1 MVKQA
6 IIKSL
11 ADADIR
17 LLRVFVA
24 VAACGG
30 IAASELELNIGKS
43 TISRYISDLEVR
55 LGLRLCNRGPSG
67 FSLTA
72 EGAQVLELT
81 TDLLERIGEFRSRV
95 DAIKKTMTGT
105 IRFGLYDQSSA
116 NPDAHIHNAIA
127 WFDEVAPH
135 ITLEISFDT
144 LTALEASVCSGKL
157 DLALMPDY
165 KPNSVLNVEHLYAEN
180 MRLYCGKGHALFGR
194 ETDKLDPNTT
204 LAPHKYAGYYFNSPN
219 MRAGER
225 LGLSRTANVKDEE
238 ALALLVQ
245 SGRYIGFLADHFTEN
260 TGGTDLYWPLF
271 PARLSYRVQFAAI
284 FRKNPKP
291 DRKTSAFLKCL
302 RDAHPSQKAQNLAA
316 QDLVEDNC
324 GNRVRMLN
332 TSVISHY
339 ACRQVCLFCIR
350 ASST

>member
-1 MVKQA
+1 MKKQA
-6 IIKSL
+6 ILKSL
-11 ADADIR
+11 GDADIR
-17 LLRVFVA
+17 LLRIFVV

-72 EGAQVLELT
+72 EGVQVLELT
-81 TDLLERIGEFRSRV
+81 ADLLERIGEFRSQV
-95 DAIKKTMTGT
+95 DAINKTMTGT
-105 IRFGLYDQSSA
+105 VRFGLYDQSSA
-116 NPDAHIHNAIA
+116 NPDAYIHKAIA
-127 WFDEVAPH
+127 EFDEIAPYVR
-135 ITLEISFDT
+135 LDISFDT
-144 LTALEASVCSGKL
+144 LTALDAAVCSGKI

-165 KPNSVLNVEHLYAEN
+165 QPNSVLNVEHLYSEK

-194 ETDKLDPNTT
+194 ETNELDPPNT

-225 LGLSRTANVKDEE
+225 LNLERAADVKDEE

-245 SGRYIGFLADHFTEN
+245 SGRYIGFLAEHFTEN

-271 PARLSYRVQFAAI
+271 PTRLSYCVQFAAI

-291 DRKTSAFLKCL
+291 DRKNSAFLKCL
-302 RDAHPSQKAQNLAA
+302 REAHSSQREQNVAA
-316 QDLVEDNC
+316 QDSVK
-324 GNRVRMLN
+324 N
-332 TSVISHY
+332 TAAIM
-339 ACRQVCLFCIR
+339 QDF
-350 ASST
+350 